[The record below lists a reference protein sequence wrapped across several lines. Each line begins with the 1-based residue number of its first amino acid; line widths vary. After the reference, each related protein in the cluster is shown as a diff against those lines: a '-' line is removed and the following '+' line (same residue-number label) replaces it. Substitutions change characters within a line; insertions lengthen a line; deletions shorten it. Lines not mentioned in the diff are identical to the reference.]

1 MHKRKLPRMQLKADV
16 EIIHNDII
24 IKGEIDNLSLTGIF
38 VKTSEYIENNTDVEV
53 VIFLGKLE
61 KQVSIQ
67 LKGKIN
73 RTGKKGIG
81 IQFTD
86 SEINKKLSK
95 AFI

>member
-1 MHKRKLPRMQLKADV
+1 MQLKAEA
-16 EIIHNDII
+16 EIIHNDIV

-38 VKTSEYIENNTDVEV
+38 VKTAEYIETNTDVEV
-53 VIFLGKLE
+53 IIYLGKIE

-67 LKGKIN
+67 IKGKIN
-73 RTGKKGIG
+73 RSGENGIG